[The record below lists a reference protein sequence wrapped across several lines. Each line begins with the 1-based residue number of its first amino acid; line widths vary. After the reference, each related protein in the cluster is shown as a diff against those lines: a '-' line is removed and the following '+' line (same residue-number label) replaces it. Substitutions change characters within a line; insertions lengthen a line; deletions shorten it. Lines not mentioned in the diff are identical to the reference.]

1 MAKRRVAPQLTSKQK
16 YKEIKK
22 LKFLN
27 YSSGFFHSPLPLQ
40 SQQFKMTTYMKIFNE
55 RISGLSKGVGKYSVD
70 ALLIGADSSTMIPVL
85 LLLQMRPWTVGF

>member
-16 YKEIKK
+16 YKK

-27 YSSGFFHSPLPLQ
+27 YSSGFFHSPLLLPLQ

-70 ALLIGADSSTMIPVL
+70 ALLTRGDSSTMIPVL